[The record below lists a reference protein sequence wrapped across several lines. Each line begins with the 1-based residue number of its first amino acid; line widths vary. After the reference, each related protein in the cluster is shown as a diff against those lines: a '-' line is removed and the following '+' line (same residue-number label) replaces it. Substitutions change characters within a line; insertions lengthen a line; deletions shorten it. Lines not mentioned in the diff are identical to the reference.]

1 MRRERSM
8 GRKMTPAAI
17 APFLINFIL
26 SFKIDFPND
35 NKVKFTARIHS
46 VPPAA
51 PVMEYHWMYVLIE
64 KYTSIS
70 VGKEHHLT
78 KIINK
83 RTVIC

>member
-1 MRRERSM
+1 
-8 GRKMTPAAI
+8 
-17 APFLINFIL
+17 
-26 SFKIDFPND
+26 
-35 NKVKFTARIHS
+35 
-46 VPPAA
+46 
-51 PVMEYHWMYVLIE
+51 MYVLIE